1 MSILTADEFRSLCKQ
16 VEEQRPEY
24 PFTPLDTYFVDA
36 DFANYH
42 MALEW
47 WPKDAPTAL
56 QLPPLET
63 FAEWRRLSNPQDQG
77 QTFAGILQR
86 ITARCTEWLTLEG
99 RDTQHPNET
108 KAERATR
115 KAREA
120 QSRFRNKGTGNPELD
135 TARDHSKKLY
145 KKYQE
150 LCAARKQAF
159 AEAGVAINAA
169 YAEYEEAA
177 EQVELLQRGQP

>member
-1 MSILTADEFRSLCKQ
+1 MSISTADEFRAHCKLL
-16 VEEQRPEY
+16 EEQRFEY

-42 MALEW
+42 LAQEW
-47 WPKDAPTAL
+47 WPHDAPATL
-56 QLPPLET
+56 QLPSLET
-63 FAEWRRLSNPQDQG
+63 FAEWRRLTHAQDQG
-77 QTFAGILQR
+77 QTFAAILSR

-99 RDTQHPNET
+99 RDTQYPNES

-135 TARDHSKKLY
+135 AAREHSKKLY

-159 AEAGVAINAA
+159 AQAGVAINAA
-169 YAEYEEAA
+169 YTEYEQAA
-177 EQVELLQRGQP
+177 EQVEALQRGQP